1 MSTNMNTT
9 FVVIV
14 PVLVIVFLICLV
26 LDFVIV
32 IAVLGCVL
40 LLGFGLL

>member
-1 MSTNMNTT
+1 MSTNMNTI

>member
-1 MSTNMNTT
+1 MNTI